1 MPEIHRCI
9 LHDGVTAKP
18 EVPTMSFEST
28 VMLPSGAAMP
38 RIGLGTH
45 EISGAS
51 GPDAIAAGIAA
62 GYRLLDTAI
71 AYGNHAEVG
80 EGMRR
85 SGVPRDELFLTTKVR
100 RRTAGAED
108 ARVRIQESFQ
118 ELGLERLDLL
128 LIHGPNAS
136 REVAIDTWRGLISA
150 RAAGLVTDIGV
161 SNFSPAQILQLE
173 DATGVLPA
181 VSQVQLSPA
190 LQRREDVSFYLER
203 GIVPM
208 AWSPLGVAH
217 GVLEDAVV
225 LRLAATHGVSPAAIA
240 IRWGMQ
246 RGHVVIPKSGS
257 AERQRGNLRA
267 LEIEL
272 SDAEM
277 ASLEALDVAVES
289 EWEAQ
294 NRAAW

>member
-1 MPEIHRCI
+1 
-9 LHDGVTAKP
+9 
-18 EVPTMSFEST
+18 MSLEST
-28 VMLPSGAAMP
+28 VILPSGAMMP
-38 RIGLGTH
+38 RLGLGTY
-45 EISGAS
+45 ELSGAS
-51 GPDAIAAGIAA
+51 GADAIAAGIAA

-85 SGVPRDELFLTTKVR
+85 SGVHREELFLTTKVR
-100 RRTAGAED
+100 RRTAGADD
-108 ARVRIQESFQ
+108 ARARIHESLR
-118 ELGLERLDLL
+118 ELGLDRIDLL

-136 REVAIDTWRGLISA
+136 RDVAIDTWRGLIAA
-150 RAAGLVTDIGV
+150 RDAGLATDIGV

-173 DATGVLPA
+173 EATGVLPA
-181 VSQVQLSPA
+181 VSQVQLCPA
-190 LQRREDVSFYLER
+190 LQRRKDVAFYLDH

-217 GVLEDAVV
+217 GVLDDALV
-225 LRLAATHGVSPAAIA
+225 LRLASEHGVSSAAIA
-240 IRWGMQ
+240 IRWGLQ

-257 AERQRGNLRA
+257 AMRQRENLRA
-267 LEIEL
+267 LEIAL

-277 ASLEALDVAVES
+277 AALAALDVATEFA
-289 EWEAQ
+289 WEAE